1 MLTVGFP
8 HVGLQFVLHFTCVHS
23 KDLTVSVFSR
33 YKELVVPTHLLEKKL
48 FSLNSPTSVVFS
60 HVNIILF

>member
-8 HVGLQFVLHFTCVHS
+8 HVGLQFILHFTCVHS

-33 YKELVVPTHLLEKKL
+33 YKELVVPTHLLKKNC
-48 FSLNSPTSVVFS
+48 F
-60 HVNIILF
+60 H